1 MAAYVRGFIALF
13 LLLTVLLH
21 LPPGK
26 SYQKYI
32 RFFAELI
39 LTIALLTPVLSIV
52 CDSEEFSK
60 LVDYEEFTE
69 ELEELSKD
77 MQHMEYLY
85 GDYHKATYEEAIA
98 EDVKRIAEEY
108 GFFVQEVSVQLSDE
122 YTVDH
127 ISLRV
132 TEDENEQI
140 VIERI
145 VLEQTA
151 RDENG
156 NIICSK
162 LRQELMEF
170 YQLDESKIEVQY
182 GNGQEG
188 EI

>member
-13 LLLTVLLH
+13 LLLMVLLH

-39 LTIALLTPVLSIV
+39 LTIALLTPVLSVV
-52 CDSEEFSK
+52 CDSEEF
-60 LVDYEEFTE
+60 LRRIDYEEFTE

-85 GDYHKATYEEAIA
+85 EDYHKAAYEKAIA
-98 EDVKRIAEEY
+98 EDVKRIAEEQ
-108 GFFVQEVSVQLSDE
+108 GFFVQEVLVQLSSE
-122 YTVDH
+122 YAVEH

-132 TEDENEQI
+132 TEDEINQV
-140 VIERI
+140 VIERV
-145 VLEQTA
+145 VLENTA
-151 RDENG
+151 REENE

-170 YQLDESKIEVQY
+170 YQLDESKIEIQY
-182 GNGQEG
+182 GNG
-188 EI
+188 